1 MAVFHST
8 AAQTIAPIAA
18 LERLEAAISQV
29 RGQHEERWTPLVGQ
43 GFISV
48 K

>member
-18 LERLEAAISQV
+18 LERLEAAISRPV
-29 RGQHEERWTPLVGQ
+29 SSSYILGDNPKR
-43 GFISV
+43 

>member
-18 LERLEAAISQV
+18 LERLEAAIGDIAGA
-29 RGQHEERWTPLVGQ
+29 RPA
-43 GFISV
+43 
-48 K
+48 

>member
-1 MAVFHST
+1 M
-8 AAQTIAPIAA
+8 QYIALIYNQ
-18 LERLEAAISQV
+18 ETGEA
-29 RGQHEERWTPLVGQ
+29 ERWTPLVGQ